1 MINSKTNEQI
11 KRAFDTLY
19 TSLSGERKSHAD
31 VVRQAE
37 LIIPIIFHSVQDIP
51 QEEYN
56 EILNKIVDDYEYEV
70 GIKTYDPKT
79 LAKDKQSRYWLYKEK
94 DNIQHPYFDRY
105 KLYLRSEG
113 FAWKAIDNIEKTC
126 EETLSY
132 CANPKSPFGVDKK
145 KGLVVGDVQSG
156 KRQIIWA

>member
-79 LAKDKQSRYWLYKEK
+79 LAKDKQSRYWLYKE
-94 DNIQHPYFDRY
+94 
-105 KLYLRSEG
+105 
-113 FAWKAIDNIEKTC
+113 
-126 EETLSY
+126 
-132 CANPKSPFGVDKK
+132 
-145 KGLVVGDVQSG
+145 
-156 KRQIIWA
+156 